1 MSARPTNWAASES
14 RANEGCSVTT
24 ALDCAPPDAQ
34 VQTLRMISAFSIL
47 FLGFMLGM
55 RHATDADHVVAVT
68 TIVSSAPSLRSASR
82 AGVLWG
88 IGHSL
93 TIMFVGGA
101 IVVFRL
107 TVPPRLGLALEFAV
121 AVMLIVLGVL
131 TLSTRATRGA
141 ASTVRPVA
149 VGLMH
154 GLAGSAFVALLVL
167 AAVPGLW
174 LGLAYLMIFGVGTI
188 AGMALVTTA
197 IAVPSALGARRV
209 ASAQRYLRLASGV
222 GSVAFGLVLV
232 QHGVAHGLFG
242 AAPDWTPR

>member
-1 MSARPTNWAASES
+1 
-14 RANEGCSVTT
+14 
-24 ALDCAPPDAQ
+24 
-34 VQTLRMISAFSIL
+34 
-47 FLGFMLGM
+47 MLGM

-68 TIVSSAPSLRSASR
+68 TIVSSAPSLRRASR
-82 AGVLWG
+82 LGALWG

-107 TVPPRLGLALEFAV
+107 SVPPRLGLALEFAV
-121 AVMLIVLGVL
+121 AVMLIVLGIL
-131 TLSTRATRGA
+131 TLSNRAIAGA

-149 VGLMH
+149 VGLVH

-174 LGLAYLMIFGVGTI
+174 LGLAYLTIFGLGTI

-209 ASAQRYLRLASGV
+209 ASAQRYLRLTSGV
-222 GSVAFGLVLV
+222 ASVAFGLLLV
-232 QHGVAHGLFG
+232 QHGVSHGLF
-242 AAPDWTPR
+242 AATPEWTPR